1 MVATQSHHIITQEF
15 YNSDAGA
22 FLKSLFE
29 LRNYGIT
36 VTPHLTFHRITVT
49 PHLTFHRIVH
59 LQTRRLPQRFI
70 HAVLPAFAGCFEFL
84 DHITIQAQGNLLE
97 WRLLLHQ

>member
-29 LRNYGIT
+29 LR
-36 VTPHLTFHRITVT
+36 
-49 PHLTFHRIVH
+49 
-59 LQTRRLPQRFI
+59 
-70 HAVLPAFAGCFEFL
+70 
-84 DHITIQAQGNLLE
+84 
-97 WRLLLHQ
+97 